1 MQIKKI
7 AQTPGLV
14 ATVVDNLTNSS
25 TIDALSAN
33 QGRVLNEKI
42 TNLTTYS
49 TEEVKTGETWIDGK
63 PIYKKTIQ
71 FTTSATGKHSI
82 KHNISN
88 LDTVI
93 EGKGS
98 AKDSSGVFYMFPMSA
113 AVDNVLAW
121 SISIQNVDKT
131 YFYFFR
137 GTSVTGTVTSYVT
150 LYYTKTTD

>member
-63 PIYKKTIQ
+63 PIYRIVVEFTLNSTVNAYKNIITIPNIKQMINAYGYFTNVDVQ
-71 FTTSATGKHSI
+71 FNIPCSYEGEEVTFYLDQKNQRI
-82 KHNISN
+82 REKHN
-88 LDTVI
+88 
-93 EGKGS
+93 
-98 AKDSSGVFYMFPMSA
+98 Y
-113 AVDNVLAW
+113 
-121 SISIQNVDKT
+121 T
-131 YFYFFR
+131 YANDLPAYI
-137 GTSVTGTVTSYVT
+137 T
-150 LYYTKTTD
+150 LEYTKTTD

>member
-1 MQIKKI
+1 MKIKKI

-71 FTTSATGKHSI
+71 FTTSDTGKHSI
-82 KHNISN
+82 EHNISN
-88 LDTVI
+88 LDTII

-98 AKDSSGVFYMFPMSA
+98 SKGSSGTFYIFPMSC
-113 AVDNVLAW
+113 AVDNVPAY
-121 SISIQNVDKT
+121 SISIQDVDKT
-131 YFYFFR
+131 CMYFFR
-137 GTSVTGTVTSYVT
+137 GTNVTGTVISYIT